1 MMYKY
6 KIKEIRKEKQI
17 TQEELAAAINLSR
30 QQLVKWENT
39 EMGES
44 FNISDEGLAML
55 ANYFKCNVNDIINN
69 EEKSGDSIIEVAR
82 KDGKML
88 KKLSKNLNR
97 TVTMKLHNLL
107 KNQDKDRIIEL
118 LMQLSLNCGYELKSI
133 YSLIEC
139 PEVNTQFKDIC
150 YALISAMIGSE

>member
-1 MMYKY
+1 MYKY
-6 KIKEIRKEKQI
+6 KIKELRKEKQV

-39 EMGES
+39 EIGES
-44 FNISDEGLAML
+44 FNISDEGMNVL
-55 ANYFKCNVNDIINN
+55 ANYFKCGVSDLMNN
-69 EEKSGDSIIEVAR
+69 EEKRSESIIEIAR

-88 KKLSKNLNR
+88 KRLNKSSR

-107 KNQDKDRIIEL
+107 RNQDKDKIIEL
-118 LMQLSLNCGYELKSI
+118 LMQLSLACGYELKSI

-139 PEVNTQFKDIC
+139 PEVNTKFKDIC